1 MGKLVDVK
9 NEVVRMSGEMG
20 DTKIVTRETAGPQ
33 EIVLPQLRLRT
44 IKVTLVGD
52 SPLISHK
59 WSEKAM
65 KMMLD
70 KQMKK
75 AKAGR
80 EAKNPKKDYEDS
92 LYKMSGGKYGFPAIA
107 FKAAA
112 VNACSHVDGITKVV
126 ARGAFHIPLELV
138 EIKGKPQ
145 PRKDIVRIDRGST
158 ADIRFRGEFKK
169 WSCEVPI
176 VFNENVI
183 SAEQIANLLNTAG
196 FAIGVGEWRPQKNGN
211 FGMFHVLRT
220 GE

>member
-1 MGKLVDVK
+1 MSEEMEGA
-9 NEVVRMSGEMG
+9 EVVEKVKS
-20 DTKIVTRETAGPQ
+20 VQQ

-44 IKVTLVGD
+44 IKVKLVGD

-92 LYKMSGGKYGFPAIA
+92 LYKISSGKYGFPAIA

-126 ARGAFHIPLELV
+126 ARGAFHIPMELV
-138 EIKGKPQ
+138 EIKGKPKM
-145 PRKDIVRIDRGST
+145 RKDVVRIDRGST
-158 ADIRFRGEFKK
+158 ADIRFRGEFSK

-183 SAEQIANLLNTAG
+183 SAEQIVNLLNTAG
-196 FAIGVGEWRPQKNGN
+196 FAIGIGEWRPQRNGN
-211 FGMFHVLRT
+211 FGMFHVAKS

>member
-1 MGKLVDVK
+1 MEEEIVALESAEK
-9 NEVVRMSGEMG
+9 
-20 DTKIVTRETAGPQ
+20 TKAVQQ
-33 EIVLPQLRLRT
+33 EIVLPQLRLKT
-44 IKVTLVGD
+44 IKVKLVGD
-52 SPLISHK
+52 TPLISHK

-80 EAKNPKKDYEDS
+80 EAKNPKKDYEES
-92 LYKMSGGKYGFPAIA
+92 LYKMSSGKYGFPAIA

-145 PRKDIVRIDRGST
+145 MRKDVVRIDRGST

-176 VFNENVI
+176 VYNENVI
-183 SAEQIANLLNTAG
+183 SDEQIANLLNTAG

-211 FGMFHVLRT
+211 FGMFHVART